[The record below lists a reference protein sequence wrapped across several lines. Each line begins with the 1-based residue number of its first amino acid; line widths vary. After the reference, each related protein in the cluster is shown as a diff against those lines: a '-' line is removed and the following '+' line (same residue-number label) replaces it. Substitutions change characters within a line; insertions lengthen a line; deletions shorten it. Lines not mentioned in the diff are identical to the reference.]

1 MKLTLPEV
9 YQYYALRWE
18 IELLFKTYK
27 SVLSMQ
33 TTREHDDDS
42 VIGSEFVNF
51 LSVIMTCR
59 MKNRLGE
66 LGYLS
71 DNSYGEMLDRLTDI
85 TKTSIDPGLE
95 EWTLSTM
102 NADDKELLEKLGLK

>member
-1 MKLTLPEV
+1 
-9 YQYYALRWE
+9 
-18 IELLFKTYK
+18 
-27 SVLSMQ
+27 MQ

-85 TKTSIDPGLE
+85 TKASIDPRLE
-95 EWTLSTM
+95 EWTLCTM
-102 NADDKELLEKLGLK
+102 NANDEELLEKLGLK